1 MFSSDCDLIQAVTDI
16 IVRNAIE
23 LLVKLNQTYLF
34 FVKIGLVKVNRD
46 PQQAA
51 ALVVS
56 VASVALVGGAQ
67 LVIMYVS

>member
-1 MFSSDCDLIQAVTDI
+1 MFSSDCDLIKAVADI
-16 IVRNAIE
+16 IARNAIE
-23 LLVKLNQTYLF
+23 LLFELNQTYLF

-56 VASVALVGGAQ
+56 VASAALVGGVH
-67 LVIMYVS
+67 VIVYVS

>member
-1 MFSSDCDLIQAVTDI
+1 MFSSDCDLIQAVADI

-23 LLVKLNQTYLF
+23 LLVELNQTYLF

-56 VASVALVGGAQ
+56 VASAALVGGVH
-67 LVIMYVS
+67 VIVYVS

>member
-1 MFSSDCDLIQAVTDI
+1 MISSDCDFIEAVADI

-46 PQQAA
+46 SQQAA

-56 VASVALVGGAQ
+56 VASAALVGGVH
-67 LVIMYVS
+67 VIVYVS